1 MAPAAD
7 LTAQS
12 PPARIPKL
20 KYRNPLPAD
29 VQLPSLEA
37 RRNQERLLRDNEDPP
52 ATPSSTTTP
61 SEYRPSFD
69 TASLTSSSLAS
80 TASSQA
86 ASDDSKGSTKKKK
99 KGSVF
104 GFLTLKEPSQAAFE
118 QYAEAQRKQAATKET
133 SLPASRPPSNYAA
146 KKLPED
152 LPKVNSKW
160 DGVPESLKNRHSKT
174 ATSAKSSDSARKR
187 LSTASQESKSSRA
200 ASIKPSPAPKSSKS
214 SKSVMTDGTHNPP
227 DSVASPVLSV
237 SMLDIQDRDRS
248 PPPSSTLPEMSYYFP
263 EPLDGGDAQVPSIEP
278 SIQTSIEPKAYQPT
292 VAGMPS
298 PPPGMTFDYR
308 SLLDDDADSR
318 SESPALST
326 DSGDTIVRDTAD
338 VIFQKLNERPQESLW
353 GDAPAVQP
361 PSGSSK
367 TAVPESHDF
376 LFEDLT
382 PIEPSN
388 HASVVTIPS
397 VPHYA
402 PTRPVQNFSRPISS
416 PPTSPARSTRSA
428 SYRKTPISS
437 ALPTLYEASLA
448 STNSD
453 SDSDSDHTVQDYD
466 DSDARSIAPSTIA
479 PSVLSAHWHDS
490 PRERLGLGGRLR
502 MDANTPWESQGD
514 APAVR
519 HYSHMSTRNTA
530 GIAT

>member
-12 PPARIPKL
+12 PPARMPKL

-37 RRNQERLLRDNEDPP
+37 RRNPDRFLRDTEDPP
-52 ATPSSTTTP
+52 ATPSSTT
-61 SEYRPSFD
+61 SFSDCRPSFD

-104 GFLTLKEPSQAAFE
+104 GFLSLKEPSQAAFE
-118 QYAEAQRKQAATKET
+118 QYAEAQRKQAAAKET
-133 SLPASRPPSNYAA
+133 SLPTGRPSSNYAA
-146 KKLPED
+146 KKLPES

-160 DGVPESLKNRHSKT
+160 DGVPESLKHRHSKT
-174 ATSAKSSDSARKR
+174 ATSAKSIAPARKR
-187 LSTASQESKSSRA
+187 LSTTSTASQESKSSQA
-200 ASIKPSPAPKSSKS
+200 VSLKPVLSPASALS
-214 SKSVMTDGTHNPP
+214 DGTQNPP
-227 DSVASPVLSV
+227 NSVASPILSI
-237 SMLDIQDRDRS
+237 SNLNLQDGERS
-248 PPPSSTLPEMSYYFP
+248 PPPASAMPEMSYYFP
-263 EPLDGGDAQVPSIEP
+263 EPLDGAGPQVQPT
-278 SIQTSIEPKAYQPT
+278 QPKTYQPT

-308 SLLDDDADSR
+308 ALLDDDPDSR
-318 SESPALST
+318 AESPALST
-326 DSGDTIVRDTAD
+326 GSGDTVVRDTAD

-361 PSGSSK
+361 TNETSK
-367 TAVPESHDF
+367 VAVPESHDF

-382 PIEPSN
+382 PIE
-388 HASVVTIPS
+388 ASTQSSPATPPPI
-397 VPHYA
+397 PHYA

-416 PPTSPARSTRSA
+416 PASSPVSPARSTRSI
-428 SYRKTPISS
+428 SYRTTPVNS

-448 STNSD
+448 SNDPD
-453 SDSDSDHTVQDYD
+453 SDSDSDHTVQDHD
-466 DSDARSIAPSTIA
+466 DGDAHSIAPSTVA
-479 PSVLSAHWHDS
+479 PSVLSSHWHDS

-502 MDANTPWESQGD
+502 MDADMPWEGQRD
-514 APAVR
+514 APGKPKKQRFSFLGKV
-519 HYSHMSTRNTA
+519 TPKA
-530 GIAT
+530 GHD